1 MRWLIRCAL
10 LLVTATLA
18 LGVYSFLSFDAARP
32 LAGEAGSVQVE
43 GRRVAYSRRG
53 RGPTVVRL
61 ASAGRSASDFNE
73 LIAELSAAGYRS
85 LAIEAP
91 GVGDSDP
98 ISDPE
103 VSLHDL
109 AANVAAVVDAVGP
122 VSETRVFVLGHAFG
136 NRVARA
142 FASAFPERVRAT
154 LLLAAGGRVPPEIDI
169 EKAFETIFAAALPDS
184 VRVPVI
190 QSAFFAGDN
199 PVPDHWVSGWYP
211 STLLIQTRAT
221 SQTPV
226 ESWWDAGGAPIL
238 VLQPGD
244 DVLAPP
250 GNAELLRQAF
260 PERVRVVEIPN
271 AGHALLPERPERV
284 AHHVVEFLD
293 ARSGEQPQG

>member
-1 MRWLIRCAL
+1 MRWLIRSAL
-10 LLVTATLA
+10 FFVTVALA
-18 LGVYSFLSFDAARP
+18 LGVYNFLSFEAARP
-32 LAGEAGSVQVE
+32 LVGEAGSVQVQ
-43 GRRVAYSRRG
+43 GRRVAYSLSG
-53 RGPTVVRL
+53 QGPTVVML

-91 GVGDSDP
+91 GVGESDP
-98 ISDPE
+98 ISDGE

-109 AANVAAVVDAVGP
+109 AANVAGVLDAVGP
-122 VSETRVFVLGHAFG
+122 ASEIRVFVLGHAFG

-142 FASAFPERVRAT
+142 FARNFPERVHAT

-169 EKAFETIFAAALPDS
+169 EKAFATIFAAGLPDT

-190 QSAFFAGDN
+190 QNAFFAGDN
-199 PVPDHWVSGWYP
+199 PVPDYWKNGWYL
-211 STLLIQTRAT
+211 SALLVQTRAT
-221 SQTPV
+221 AQTPV

-244 DVLAPP
+244 DILAPP

-260 PERVRVVEIPN
+260 PERVHVVEVSD
-271 AGHALLPERPERV
+271 AGHALLPEQPERV
-284 AHHVVEFLD
+284 AEHVIEFLD
-293 ARSGEQPQG
+293 ARSRAQPEG